1 MDLNLKNK
9 KVLVTGGCQGIGLA
23 CVKAFLNEQSKV
35 IMVDKDYKK
44 GEKLCK
50 EFRKKGNDVNF
61 FSVDLSDE
69 QSIFKMLNFIE
80 REYNY
85 VDICINN
92 AGVTFRSD
100 VLEIQLEDFK
110 RVLNINLIALFIIS
124 QNVAK
129 NMVKFKVNGSITNI
143 GSVNSILALPDNPA
157 YVASKGGVLQ
167 LTKSMSIAMAKHNI
181 RVNLVG
187 PGSINTPL
195 QRSGMSRSK
204 KLKQMVLSRT
214 PLNRLGE
221 PEEVADAV
229 LYISS
234 EKASYITGECL
245 YVDGGRLP
253 LNFLV

>member
-50 EFRKKGNDVNF
+50 EFRNKGNDVNF

-92 AGVTFRSD
+92 AGVTAASLIVSD
-100 VLEIQLEDFK
+100 GGAIGSASDTDAMEIASGGNVTFTKQPDIAGDFI
-110 RVLNINLIALFIIS
+110 VLNGTDVSSSNAGDNIIIEDGGTDGSGTNAGSSLLYEFGTSFTSAQLLIKDSNGVIL
-124 QNVAK
+124 NV
-129 NMVKFKVNGSITNI
+129 VNGI
-143 GSVNSILALPDNPA
+143 G
-157 YVASKGGVLQ
+157 
-167 LTKSMSIAMAKHNI
+167 
-181 RVNLVG
+181 
-187 PGSINTPL
+187 
-195 QRSGMSRSK
+195 
-204 KLKQMVLSRT
+204 
-214 PLNRLGE
+214 
-221 PEEVADAV
+221 
-229 LYISS
+229 
-234 EKASYITGECL
+234 
-245 YVDGGRLP
+245 
-253 LNFLV
+253 

>member
-100 VLEIQLEDFK
+100 VLEIEFPT
-110 RVLNINLIALFIIS
+110 RE
-124 QNVAK
+124 
-129 NMVKFKVNGSITNI
+129 
-143 GSVNSILALPDNPA
+143 PDCT
-157 YVASKGGVLQ
+157 GTCG
-167 LTKSMSIAMAKHNI
+167 I
-181 RVNLVG
+181 
-187 PGSINTPL
+187 
-195 QRSGMSRSK
+195 
-204 KLKQMVLSRT
+204 
-214 PLNRLGE
+214 
-221 PEEVADAV
+221 
-229 LYISS
+229 
-234 EKASYITGECL
+234 ITGEN
-245 YVDGGRLP
+245 YDDPFRYEQDDD
-253 LNFLV
+253 F

>member
-35 IMVDKDYKK
+35 IIVDQNDKK
-44 GEKLCK
+44 GEKICK
-50 EFRKKGNDVNF
+50 EFLKKGNDVDF
-61 FSVDLSDE
+61 LYADLSKE
-69 QSIFKMLNFIE
+69 KSILKMLDFIE
-80 REYNY
+80 KKHNY

-100 VLEIQLEDFK
+100 VLEIKLEDFK
-110 RVLNINLIALFIIS
+110 RVLNINLVALFMIS
-124 QNVAK
+124 QNIAK
-129 NMVKFKVNGSITNI
+129 NMINFKISGAITNI

-157 YVASKGGVLQ
+157 YVASKGAVLQ
-167 LTKSMSIAMAKHNI
+167 LTKSMSIALAKHNI

-195 QRSGMSRSK
+195 QRAGMSRSK
-204 KLKQMVLSRT
+204 ELKKMVLSRT
-214 PLNRLGE
+214 PLNRLGD
-221 PEEVADAV
+221 PEEVANAV

>member
-1 MDLNLKNK
+1 
-9 KVLVTGGCQGIGLA
+9 
-23 CVKAFLNEQSKV
+23 
-35 IMVDKDYKK
+35 
-44 GEKLCK
+44 
-50 EFRKKGNDVNF
+50 
-61 FSVDLSDE
+61 
-69 QSIFKMLNFIE
+69 
-80 REYNY
+80 
-85 VDICINN
+85 
-92 AGVTFRSD
+92 
-100 VLEIQLEDFK
+100 
-110 RVLNINLIALFIIS
+110 
-124 QNVAK
+124 
-129 NMVKFKVNGSITNI
+129 MVKFEVNGSITNI

-204 KLKQMVLSRT
+204 KLKKMVLSRT

-253 LNFLV
+253 LNFVV

>member
-100 VLEIQLEDFK
+100 VLEIELEDFK
-110 RVLNINLIALFIIS
+110 RVLNINLMFLARTFLLVLKWLWILIF
-124 QNVAK
+124 NH
-129 NMVKFKVNGSITNI
+129 
-143 GSVNSILALPDNPA
+143 SIL
-157 YVASKGGVLQ
+157 
-167 LTKSMSIAMAKHNI
+167 
-181 RVNLVG
+181 
-187 PGSINTPL
+187 
-195 QRSGMSRSK
+195 
-204 KLKQMVLSRT
+204 
-214 PLNRLGE
+214 
-221 PEEVADAV
+221 
-229 LYISS
+229 
-234 EKASYITGECL
+234 C
-245 YVDGGRLP
+245 
-253 LNFLV
+253 